1 MRFLILLVT
10 NDVTHADLVNADL
23 YQNKKKTKNVRAKD
37 WGTLIFWNRLVND
50 VTVLLNSEITL
61 ILGGQ
66 Q

>member
-10 NDVTHADLVNADL
+10 NDVTHADLVDADFS
-23 YQNKKKTKNVRAKD
+23 QKKKVKAKD
-37 WGTLIFWNRLVND
+37 WVTLNFWIRLVND
-50 VTVLLNSEITL
+50 VTVLLKSEITL